1 MELQSPRAGKSAEA
15 EKVHCGGHHRPTTNR
30 EILKA
35 NPRAAA
41 RLRWHLRFAP
51 WFLSDRRR
59 LAA

>member
-1 MELQSPRAGKSAEA
+1 MNKTPAKVAGALDQL
-15 EKVHCGGHHRPTTNR
+15 GGDPFPHTRNR

-59 LAA
+59 LAV